1 TSIFFVVEDGPLN
14 RRRASIFRQE
24 RSMDIEASKDGQVQ
38 NLPRQDLAVSN
49 HDNEVG
55 LKLRQLIDEGRVEG
69 AVWLEN
75 REIRLFWQHFHQR
88 RLPCQMASF
97 GPVGLRDDRRD
108 VDGG

>member
-1 TSIFFVVEDGPLN
+1 
-14 RRRASIFRQE
+14 
-24 RSMDIEASKDGQVQ
+24 MDIEASKGGQVQ

-55 LKLRQLIDEGRVEG
+55 LKLRQLIDEGRVAG
-69 AVWLEN
+69 AVWLEK
-75 REIRLFWQHFHQR
+75 REIHLCRQHFDQR

-108 VDGG
+108 VEGG